1 MFLAVFGVAMK
12 IRCRVLLTSWFLLRL
27 GSKCSENFLSCLFA
41 CTVPVLWYIYP
52 QHSIVYQIN
61 LYFKNINR
69 KSFCAHNVNVHY
81 FLLILVYCMMYCI
94 CIVQGTILH
103 FIEYKSKD
111 LTSSH
116 NLFCD
121 GILPKRFSMN
131 FQGIDLV
138 LFFLPALRKQPL
150 LYQLLYVSRVL
161 QKSTRKENPHKKIS
175 SVQKR

>member
-1 MFLAVFGVAMK
+1 MFWKLSLVFVCILVYCG
-12 IRCRVLLTSWFLLRL
+12 
-27 GSKCSENFLSCLFA
+27 
-41 CTVPVLWYIYP
+41 
-52 QHSIVYQIN
+52 IVYIHSVPWISVYRIN

-150 LYQLLYVSRVL
+150 LYQLLYVVFCKNRL
-161 QKSTRKENPHKKIS
+161 ERRILIKKFQACKKGKNCVGVDNTLLYHQNTYDLFLCCKFI
-175 SVQKR
+175 